1 VSEARE
7 TVDPR
12 LVKALGHPLRQRVLI
27 RLNEGVASP
36 SEVAEELGERL
47 PNISYHFRILHELG
61 AIELVGTT
69 PRRGAL
75 EHHYRAIMRPF
86 FSDRDWATLPPS
98 TRRAVLD
105 GVLKQIHE
113 SIGRAAGGGGFD
125 DELIHVTRTPLA
137 LDERGWKELAKLL
150 EGTLEKAQK
159 IQERSRERQSGAD
172 GDGGVSAE
180 LVLMSFKDPGG

>member
-1 VSEARE
+1 VPGRE

-12 LVKALGHPLRQRVLI
+12 LVKALGHPLRQQVLI

-36 SEVAEELGERL
+36 SEVAGELGERL

-75 EHHYRAIMRPF
+75 EHHYRATMRPF
-86 FSDRDWATLPPS
+86 FSDDDWATLPPS

-105 GVLKQIHE
+105 GVLRQIHE
-113 SIGRAAGGGGFD
+113 DVGRAAGAGGFD
-125 DELIHVTRTPLA
+125 DELIHVTRSPLS
-137 LDERGWKELAKLL
+137 LDERGWRELAELL
-150 EGTLEKAQK
+150 ERTLEKAQE
-159 IQERSRERQSGAD
+159 IQDRSRERDDG
-172 GDGGVSAE
+172 GDGAAVNAE
-180 LVLMSFKDPGG
+180 LVMMSFRPAGP